1 MSLSRD
7 FKETIQARV
16 ERDPA
21 FGEELLRQ
29 GVECL
34 LSGDVDTG
42 KAILRDYI
50 NSTIGFQELGALT
63 AKSPTSLMRMFAPA
77 ETRKPG
83 TCSKSSANFRNA
95 RGFTSK
101 STRSAKRHHENGTNS
116 SRLVLTTAA
125 SAAASQRL
133 QDSSS
138 RAYPPRPGRATNLS
152 SSSKQVFERTPL
164 RRGLRDR
171 HGARPCARARQR
183 MAARAPAPDGRQS
196 CRDRGAHGH
205 RPPRAETHGMHRRDR
220 LPGAP
225 GCSRRMPT
233 RSGASST
240 TGRSPP
246 EYPQQHPRAAA
257 FRDTYCRPGGG
268 RNRRIARRAP

>member
-77 ETRKPG
+77 ETPQ
-83 TCSKSSANFRNA
+83 ARNLFQVI
-95 RGFTSK
+95 G
-101 STRSAKRHHENGTNS
+101 
-116 SRLVLTTAA
+116 
-125 SAAASQRL
+125 QL
-133 QDSSS
+133 QE
-138 RAYPPRPGRATNLS
+138 REGIHLKVHAVCQEAPR
-152 SSSKQVFERTPL
+152 ERN
-164 RRGLRDR
+164 
-171 HGARPCARARQR
+171 
-183 MAARAPAPDGRQS
+183 
-196 CRDRGAHGH
+196 
-205 RPPRAETHGMHRRDR
+205 E
-220 LPGAP
+220 
-225 GCSRRMPT
+225 
-233 RSGASST
+233 
-240 TGRSPP
+240 
-246 EYPQQHPRAAA
+246 
-257 FRDTYCRPGGG
+257 
-268 RNRRIARRAP
+268 